1 MPRRRPI
8 GYPRTVEQR
17 HPFWRAPSLILSPS
31 GSGHAYAVE
40 ITDQLGTV
48 LATCD
53 AEGAVRDRS
62 GEQLMIAPLRW
73 HGRGDRPTDAGIEV
87 ADPAG
92 RGLGAGRVVKY
103 GLGPRARKATIALT
117 DPQGDEAARLEPR
130 DKRGEHLAVI
140 TNGSE
145 LATVAVNVVKT
156 GFMRKSR
163 VYAVNLVAAPAG
175 EGSSVASAVAALAP
189 DAVRT

>member
-1 MPRRRPI
+1 M
-8 GYPRTVEQR
+8 EKR
-17 HPFWRAPSLILSPS
+17 HPFWRTPSLIVSPS
-31 GSGHAYAVE
+31 GSGRGYTVE
-40 ITDQLGTV
+40 ITDQTGGV
-48 LATCD
+48 LATCN
-53 AEGAVRDRS
+53 AEGVVRDQS
-62 GEQLMIAPLRW
+62 GEQLLAAPLRW

-103 GLGPRARKATIALT
+103 GVGPRARKATIAMI

-130 DKRGEHLAVI
+130 DKRGEQLAVT

-163 VYAVNLVAAPAG
+163 VYAVDLAAAIPDPLRPLVLATAIRYDALLN
-175 EGSSVASAVAALAP
+175 AVAAASTR
-189 DAVRT
+189 D